1 MTLSTGHLMTGF
13 QVWSITT
20 ISQHNSILATLVE
33 GLSAVHRILVSCLI
47 FIRMKNISNKILHE
61 EHTVLEETLAH
72 YIRENHRASV
82 KCTQF
87 ICTVHVHGSTLC
99 W

>member
-20 ISQHNSILATLVE
+20 ISQHNSISATLLE
-33 GLSAVHRILVSCLI
+33 GLSASQEIRCLI
-47 FIRMKNISNKILHE
+47 FIRMKNVSNKILHE

-72 YIRENHRASV
+72 YIRENHRATLQY
-82 KCTQF
+82 TQF
-87 ICTVHVHGSTLC
+87 ICTVHVHDSTFC